1 MVNLKD
7 LSYDELKGLLDA
19 KKQQQQAIGFGTKDT
34 WYIQMIQEELDIRK
48 GDGESNVNYKKAYHL
63 FMMFWDSLPEEDRL
77 YIDKELKKIG
87 L

>member
-1 MVNLKD
+1 MKKLHE
-7 LSYDELKGLLDA
+7 LEYDELQELLDA

-34 WYIQMIQEELDIRK
+34 WYIQMIQKELDIRK
-48 GDGESNVNYKKAYHL
+48 GDGESNVKYKKAYHL
-63 FMMFWDSLPEEDRL
+63 FMMFWDRLPEEDRL